1 MEKSNQVWDYEACD
15 GLSWLWQSI
24 LQVRR
29 EDQRSDPS
37 TQIPR
42 VEVFWNETLD
52 RPLCLWQSVTL
63 VVKGNKESSRRNCT
77 KYGTTEST
85 TVRHDHDVPSRGP
98 STQPR
103 FDRFPV
109 IRILVQLGFYFFINS
124 SKNLVLE
131 VRLWESRHHIIRL
144 CVLVFDFCRFLQVIF
159 GD

>member
-1 MEKSNQVWDYEACD
+1 MGKSDQVWDYEACD
-15 GLSWLWQSI
+15 GPSWIWRSV

-37 TQIPR
+37 TQIQR
-42 VEVFWNETLD
+42 VEVFGNEDPRRTVV
-52 RPLCLWQSVTL
+52 PVT
-63 VVKGNKESSRRNCT
+63 VRHTCRRGEWRKQKKNCT
-77 KYGTTEST
+77 KYGATEPT

-124 SKNLVLE
+124 SKNLVFE
-131 VRLWESRHHIIRL
+131 VRLLEIKHHISRL
-144 CVLVFDFCRFLQVIF
+144 CFSEFLIV
-159 GD
+159 GDSYK